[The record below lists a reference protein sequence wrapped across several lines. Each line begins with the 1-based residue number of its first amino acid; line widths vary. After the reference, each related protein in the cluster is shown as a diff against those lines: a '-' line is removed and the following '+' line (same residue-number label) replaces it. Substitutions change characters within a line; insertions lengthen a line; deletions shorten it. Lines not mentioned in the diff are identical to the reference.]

1 MGLGGAD
8 AIARL
13 RKVDVERLLDAYNA
27 DPIGALTVALRLVL
41 DQPADSWHAL
51 VSAAPVD
58 VDRRCALLAGDQ
70 ASLDA
75 LLRELNE
82 LRSLG

>member
-1 MGLGGAD
+1 
-8 AIARL
+8 
-13 RKVDVERLLDAYNA
+13 VDVERLLDGYDT

-41 DQPADSWHAL
+41 DQPAASWHAL

-58 VDRRCALLAGDQ
+58 VDRRRALLVGDQ
-70 ASLDA
+70 DSLDA

-82 LRSLG
+82 LRTLG